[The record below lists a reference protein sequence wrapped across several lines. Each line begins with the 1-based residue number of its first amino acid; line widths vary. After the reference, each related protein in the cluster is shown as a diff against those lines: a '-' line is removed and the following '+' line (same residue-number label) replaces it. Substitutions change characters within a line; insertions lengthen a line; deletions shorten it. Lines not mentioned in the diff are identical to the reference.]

1 LVVFEPT
8 SAKWDRP
15 FEKTLGCCDILKYSS
30 ERLGHFASATHNSP
44 ASLVVETLGAEGLR
58 YRVKK
63 KGSPSGWRILP
74 AFRVHDLRDAAGAG
88 DWCTAGIIDALV
100 TKGRRNL
107 AEVEEDEI
115 VEALR
120 YGQALAALN
129 CGFEG
134 ARGAMYAFDRERFG
148 MEVQAILDRKEARTA
163 QPEVV
168 AAKAKRVIQCI
179 CPGCKAR
186 VRKR

>member
-8 SAKWDRP
+8 SARWNRQ

-30 ERLGHFASATHNSP
+30 ERLGHLSGATHGSP
-44 ASLVVETLGAEGLR
+44 AFLVVETLGAEGLR
-58 YRVKK
+58 YRVKGS
-63 KGSPSGWRILP
+63 GSPSGWRILP

-88 DWCTAGIIDALV
+88 DWCTAGIIDVLV
-100 TKGRRNL
+100 AKGRRNL
-107 AEVEEDEI
+107 TGVGEDEI

-134 ARGAMYAFDRERFG
+134 ARGGMYAFDRQRFG
-148 MEVQAILDRKEARTA
+148 MEVQAILDRKEARAA

-168 AAKAKRVIQCI
+168 AAKAKRVLQCI

-186 VRKR
+186 GGGR